1 MRSRWCR
8 YVHMML
14 SVRVEKKALMDETP
28 SKDVYQQLECLAK
41 QNPWFVQSLRSI
53 MTQNILAED
62 HPAPAP
68 APAHTEP
75 GPGADPSSHHAVLAL
90 LLAAYLKPSQ
100 VQRPPDSCLL
110 SPCQLSAPTLTCVI
124 CQGSAA
130 ASQLTGLLKQLEAGT
145 SAVEL
150 LKHALVPG
158 LAAAPPPDSG
168 RGTGALLPSPGGGGG
183 GGGDLASLI
192 SSMTSLVS
200 QGKLASQP
208 PTSAVTPNTKNP
220 QLMNMLYSAFQV
232 GPRLVNSRSIL
243 HLRML
248 QARMSKLQHHNAEPE
263 KAGSPTS
270 PSQVSPTPAPA
281 ETSEPPAPT
290 PVAAPPP
297 GGGCGEGVLGP
308 APCYMYPPHYPAPAP
323 GQVPAM
329 PQYLS
334 LPPPP
339 PPPGP
344 AAADPGW
351 QLMGGG
357 GLLYSPVMTPPLW
370 PPHAPHPLFHPPG
383 PPQPQHA
390 AYKRKPEELLAPHP
404 AAAYPEAEG
413 QAVKRQKLG
422 T

>member
-1 MRSRWCR
+1 M
-8 YVHMML
+8 YIDMLL

-68 APAHTEP
+68 AHTEP

-100 VQRPPDSCLL
+100 VRRSPDSCLL
-110 SPCQLSAPTLTCVI
+110 SPCQLSAPTLTRVL

-130 ASQLTGLLKQLEAGT
+130 ASQLTGLIKQLEAGT

-168 RGTGALLPSPGGGGG
+168 RGTGALLPSPGGGG
-183 GGGDLASLI
+183 DLATLI

-232 GPRLVNSRSIL
+232 GPRLAL
-243 HLRML
+243 
-248 QARMSKLQHHNAEPE
+248 
-263 KAGSPTS
+263 
-270 PSQVSPTPAPA
+270 
-281 ETSEPPAPT
+281 
-290 PVAAPPP
+290 
-297 GGGCGEGVLGP
+297 
-308 APCYMYPPHYPAPAP
+308 
-323 GQVPAM
+323 
-329 PQYLS
+329 
-334 LPPPP
+334 
-339 PPPGP
+339 
-344 AAADPGW
+344 
-351 QLMGGG
+351 
-357 GLLYSPVMTPPLW
+357 
-370 PPHAPHPLFHPPG
+370 
-383 PPQPQHA
+383 
-390 AYKRKPEELLAPHP
+390 
-404 AAAYPEAEG
+404 
-413 QAVKRQKLG
+413 
-422 T
+422 

>member
-110 SPCQLSAPTLTCVI
+110 SPCQLSAPTLTCVL

-168 RGTGALLPSPGGGGG
+168 RGTGALLPSPGGGRGRG
-183 GGGDLASLI
+183 R
-192 SSMTSLVS
+192 
-200 QGKLASQP
+200 
-208 PTSAVTPNTKNP
+208 
-220 QLMNMLYSAFQV
+220 
-232 GPRLVNSRSIL
+232 GPRHLDIL
-243 HLRML
+243 DDESGEPGQAGLATPDLRGD
-248 QARMSKLQHHNAEPE
+248 AQH
-263 KAGSPTS
+263 
-270 PSQVSPTPAPA
+270 Q
-281 ETSEPPAPT
+281 EPPADEHVVQCISGGTSPCELSQYST
-290 PVAAPPP
+290 FARVA
-297 GGGCGEGVLGP
+297 GSHVQ
-308 APCYMYPPHYPAPAP
+308 APAS
-323 GQVPAM
+323 QCR
-329 PQYLS
+329 
-334 LPPPP
+334 
-339 PPPGP
+339 
-344 AAADPGW
+344 
-351 QLMGGG
+351 
-357 GLLYSPVMTPPLW
+357 T
-370 PPHAPHPLFHPPG
+370 
-383 PPQPQHA
+383 
-390 AYKRKPEELLAPHP
+390 R
-404 AAAYPEAEG
+404 EG
-413 QAVKRQKLG
+413 RV
-422 T
+422 TH

>member
-8 YVHMML
+8 YVDMLL

-100 VQRPPDSCLL
+100 VRRSPDSCLL
-110 SPCQLSAPTLTCVI
+110 SPCQLSATTLTRVL

-130 ASQLTGLLKQLEAGT
+130 ASQLTGLIKQLEAGT

-183 GGGDLASLI
+183 GDLATLI

-232 GPRLVNSRSIL
+232 GPRLAL
-243 HLRML
+243 
-248 QARMSKLQHHNAEPE
+248 
-263 KAGSPTS
+263 
-270 PSQVSPTPAPA
+270 
-281 ETSEPPAPT
+281 
-290 PVAAPPP
+290 
-297 GGGCGEGVLGP
+297 
-308 APCYMYPPHYPAPAP
+308 
-323 GQVPAM
+323 
-329 PQYLS
+329 
-334 LPPPP
+334 
-339 PPPGP
+339 
-344 AAADPGW
+344 
-351 QLMGGG
+351 
-357 GLLYSPVMTPPLW
+357 
-370 PPHAPHPLFHPPG
+370 
-383 PPQPQHA
+383 
-390 AYKRKPEELLAPHP
+390 
-404 AAAYPEAEG
+404 
-413 QAVKRQKLG
+413 
-422 T
+422 